1 MHMSKALKG
10 NGMPAE
16 GKCRWVMR
24 NNDGTEWETEAH
36 YHNQEVEEWECSVP
50 VKPIVEVIK

>member
-1 MHMSKALKG
+1 MSKALKG